1 MHTSFKARQHAEG
14 RDEQAA
20 QVASIVANMS
30 PLRHVPR
37 RLNPVTGKKVE
48 VR

>member
-1 MHTSFKARQHAEG
+1 MYQSHRAQQHAEG

-20 QVASIVANMS
+20 MVADIVANMRR
-30 PLRHVPR
+30 LRHVPR
-37 RLNPVTGKKVE
+37 RMNPVTGQMVE